1 MKNVDKFYTIPAISE
16 KCLNRIGE
24 RYAWPTWDMVVE
36 PSAGGG
42 SFFTRIPT
50 IKKIG
55 IDIAPTHTDIL
66 KQDFLTYEPPPSDMA
81 SPRILVVGNPPFG
94 RVSSL
99 AVKFFNHAS
108 KWANV
113 IAFIVPRT
121 FRRISLQNKLNTKFH
136 LAFDEDI
143 PMVPCSFEPPMMAKC
158 CFQIWEKSETTQRP
172 IVQLSTVHA
181 DWEFLGF
188 GPKDAK
194 GQPTVPTGAM
204 TEEAKATTFA
214 LLAYGG
220 KCGQIADTGLDSLRP
235 KSWHWIKSKIPKQLL
250 IERFSLLDYSVSLDT
265 ARQNSIGRGE
275 LVHLYSDAYDAPD
288 DAPNETEALA
298 VAAVS
303 VAVVDEEAKEKL
315 DTEEKHEDEVNTLV
329 AMTIPFN
336 VTINRNMQGCAYD
349 NLSNE
354 ECIEVWKDGRVFPH
368 FIERWLARNYPS
380 LKRIKGCK
388 SHDLED
394 IADKNIKYEQKTFTK
409 DGCDFRPSNMKG
421 VGRKFDQTIFEEK
434 TKKLIF
440 VIVGNIYFPNIQI
453 KFVRG
458 TDLLVS
464 YPKGKIPRNDFD
476 KFFN

>member
-1 MKNVDKFYTIPAISE
+1 M
-16 KCLNRIGE
+16 
-24 RYAWPTWDMVVE
+24 
-36 PSAGGG
+36 
-42 SFFTRIPT
+42 
-50 IKKIG
+50 
-55 IDIAPTHTDIL
+55 
-66 KQDFLTYEPPPSDMA
+66 
-81 SPRILVVGNPPFG
+81 
-94 RVSSL
+94 SSL

-121 FRRISLQNKLNTKFH
+121 FRRISLQNKLNAKFH

-143 PMVPCSFEPPMMAKC
+143 PMEPCSFEPPMMAKC
-158 CFQIWEKSETTQRP
+158 CFQIWEKSETNRRA

-181 DWEFLGF
+181 DWDFLGF
-188 GPKDAK
+188 GPNDAQ
-194 GQPTVPTGAM
+194 GQPTPPTRLA
-204 TEEAKATTFA
+204 TEFANANTFA
-214 LLAYGG
+214 LRAYGG
-220 KCGQIADTGLDSLRP
+220 KCGQIVDTGLDSLRP

-275 LVHLYSDAYDAPD
+275 LVHLYSDAYDTPD
-288 DAPNETEALA
+288 DAPNEMEALA
-298 VAAVS
+298 AVS
-303 VAVVDEEAKEKL
+303 VTVAVAVVDEEAKEK
-315 DTEEKHEDEVNTLV
+315 HEDEVKTL
-329 AMTIPFN
+329 ALAAEMAIPFN
-336 VTINRNMQGCAYD
+336 VTINHNMQGCAYD

-409 DGCDFRPSNMKG
+409 DGCSFTPSNMKG

-440 VIVGNIYFPNIQI
+440 IIVGNIDFPNIQI

-464 YPKGKIPRNDFD
+464 YPKGIIPRKDFD